1 MKIKRIVAYIID
13 YGIVYLISAILLM
26 IPAFSFDQEKYLE
39 YYEEYMNIPVEITEE
54 TMNKQYSLLYDMTKL
69 SKNSL
74 IIEATVTFAYFG
86 IAAYLMKGQT
96 LGKKLKKIKVVSVND
111 KELNPHLF
119 MLRTVILT
127 NIIPKIASI
136 LAIFFLKEK
145 NWILAEG
152 LIGNISLT
160 ITFVLIAFLIFRED
174 ERSLHDLI
182 CKTKVIE
189 INEE

>member
-1 MKIKRIVAYIID
+1 MKIKRIAAYIID

-26 IPAFSFDQEKYLE
+26 IPAFSFNQEQYLE
-39 YYEEYMNIPVEITEE
+39 YYEEYMNIPTEITEE

-96 LGKKLKKIKVVSVND
+96 LGKKLKKIKVVSTND

-119 MLRTVILT
+119 MLRSVILT

-152 LIGNISLT
+152 LISNISIT

-189 INEE
+189 INKE